1 MRLGLKILVLC
12 IIAYSLFSYQRTTA
26 QNKKESTNY
35 PNKDSELAIL
45 MRDLVENTE
54 KVKKQI
60 INGEEIEFFVEFAK
74 LHTSVPTEADLRDNG
89 LYTAFAESYINSVKE
104 LINTENDKTKLYNNM
119 IQSCINCHQQI
130 CPGPVKRI
138 RKLKIKR

>member
-12 IIAYSLFSYQRTTA
+12 IIAYSLFSYQKTTA
-26 QNKKESTNY
+26 QDKKESTNY

-60 INGEEIEFFVEFAK
+60 INGEEIEFFIEFNILLQVK
-74 LHTSVPTEADLRDNG
+74 ITSSLGLTFFTFFPT
-89 LYTAFAESYINSVKE
+89 
-104 LINTENDKTKLYNNM
+104 
-119 IQSCINCHQQI
+119 
-130 CPGPVKRI
+130 
-138 RKLKIKR
+138 